1 MKLPRRRFLH
11 LATVAAALSAVS
23 RVAKAQTYP
32 SRPITMIVPF
42 PPGGLADVIGRIAAE
57 GMRASLGQSIIIE
70 NVGGA
75 NGSIGTGRVAR
86 TAPDGYTLVL
96 GIWNTHVGNA
106 ATYALQYDVVKDFAP
121 IALLAD
127 APLLLVAKKAI
138 PANDLKEL
146 IAWLKANPDK
156 ASMGTVGAGS
166 PGHLLGLLLQ
176 QETGTRFGLVAYRG
190 AAPQTQDLVA
200 GQIEMGIANPATAL
214 PHVQAGSIKAF
225 AVTAKNR
232 LAVAPDIPSVDEAGL
247 PGLYFSLWAGLFAPK
262 GTPRNIIDKLNSA
275 AVDTLS
281 DPNMRHKLTAQ
292 GFEIPPREQQT
303 PEALGAYGHVR
314 RRADCVRQGK
324 SAQDQPG
331 LLWVRHDLSGS
342 RRTVPDDGRH

>member
-1 MKLPRRRFLH
+1 MNLPRRRFLH
-11 LATVAAALSAVS
+11 LAAGVAALPAVS
-23 RVAKAQTYP
+23 RIAWTQSYP

-75 NGSIGTGRVAR
+75 NGSVGTGRVAR
-86 TAPDGYTLVL
+86 TAPDGYTLGL

-106 ATYALQYDVVKDFAP
+106 ATYALQYDVVKDFEP

-200 GQIEMGIANPATAL
+200 GQIDMGIANPATAL

-262 GTPRNIIDKLNSA
+262 GTPRDIIDKLNSA

-281 DPNMRHKLTAQ
+281 DPNMRHKLAAQ

-303 PEALGAYGHVR
+303 PEALGAYQKAEIEKWWPIIKAANI
-314 RRADCVRQGK
+314 RAE
-324 SAQDQPG
+324 
-331 LLWVRHDLSGS
+331 
-342 RRTVPDDGRH
+342 

>member
-1 MKLPRRRFLH
+1 MNLPRRQFLY
-11 LATVAAALSAVS
+11 LAAGAAALPAVS
-23 RVAKAQTYP
+23 RIAWAQTYP

-75 NGSIGTGRVAR
+75 NGSVGTGRVAR
-86 TAPDGYTLVL
+86 TAPDGYTLGL

-106 ATYALQYDVVKDFAP
+106 ATYALQYDVVKDFEP

-200 GQIEMGIANPATAL
+200 GQIDMGIANPATAL

-262 GTPRNIIDKLNSA
+262 GTPRDIIDKLNSA

-281 DPNMRHKLTAQ
+281 DPNMRHKLAAQ

-303 PEALGAYGHVR
+303 PEALGAYQKAEIEKWWPIIKAANI
-314 RRADCVRQGK
+314 RAE
-324 SAQDQPG
+324 
-331 LLWVRHDLSGS
+331 
-342 RRTVPDDGRH
+342 

>member
-1 MKLPRRRFLH
+1 
-11 LATVAAALSAVS
+11 
-23 RVAKAQTYP
+23 
-32 SRPITMIVPF
+32 MIVPF

-75 NGSIGTGRVAR
+75 NGSVGTGRVAR

-200 GQIEMGIANPATAL
+200 GQIDMGFANPATAL

-247 PGLYFSLWAGLFAPK
+247 PGLYFSLWAGLFAPR
-262 GTPRNIIDKLNSA
+262 GTPSDMIGKLNSA
-275 AVDTLS
+275 AVNTLG
-281 DPNMRHKLTAQ
+281 DPILRQKLAEQ
-292 GFEIPPREQQT
+292 GFEIPPRERQT
-303 PEALGAYGHVR
+303 PEALAAYQK
-314 RRADCVRQGK
+314 AEIDK
-324 SAQDQPG
+324 WWPIIKAANIKAE
-331 LLWVRHDLSGS
+331 
-342 RRTVPDDGRH
+342 

>member
-57 GMRASLGQSIIIE
+57 GMRASLSQSIIIE

-86 TAPDGYTLVL
+86 TTPDGYTLVL

-200 GQIEMGIANPATAL
+200 GQIDMGIANPATAL

-262 GTPRNIIDKLNSA
+262 GTPRDIIDKLNSA

-281 DPNMRHKLTAQ
+281 DPNMRHKLAAQ
-292 GFEIPPREQQT
+292 GFEIPPREKQT
-303 PEALGAYGHVR
+303 PEALGAYQKAEIEKWWPIIKAANI
-314 RRADCVRQGK
+314 RAE
-324 SAQDQPG
+324 
-331 LLWVRHDLSGS
+331 
-342 RRTVPDDGRH
+342 

>member
-57 GMRASLGQSIIIE
+57 GMRASLSQSIIIE

-86 TAPDGYTLVL
+86 TTPDGYTLVL

-200 GQIEMGIANPATAL
+200 GQIDMGFANPATAL

-247 PGLYFSLWAGLFAPK
+247 PGLHFSLWAGLFAPK

-281 DPNMRHKLTAQ
+281 DPNMRHKLAAQ
-292 GFEIPPREQQT
+292 GFEIPPRERQT
-303 PEALGAYGHVR
+303 PEALGAYQKAEIEKWWPVIKAANI
-314 RRADCVRQGK
+314 RAE
-324 SAQDQPG
+324 
-331 LLWVRHDLSGS
+331 
-342 RRTVPDDGRH
+342 